1 MTAPATLVVGTG
13 LIGTSVG
20 IALRGAGRQVLLVDL
35 DEGALEQAV
44 RRGAGER
51 WQDGDVAEH
60 VVLAVPPAAVA
71 DELRAALTS
80 NLDATVSDCS
90 SLKSLVALQVD
101 TSLVGLER
109 FAGGHP
115 MAGTER
121 GGPAGARADLF
132 VGRPWAITP
141 YPTSTPEAVAAARS
155 VASDCGAVPV
165 ELTPEAHDEAVGLVS
180 HLPQV
185 AASALAATV
194 GRHAS
199 ESDLSLVGQGL
210 RDTTRLAASPAPLWV
225 EILQRNRE
233 VVAPLIDDLA
243 ATLTRIGSEL
253 RGQAAGDAVR
263 RLVEAGNATVGRL
276 PGKHSAAQE
285 AVEVVVVLLKDAP
298 GTLAALLKDTHEA
311 DVNVED
317 IRIEHAPGAAVGAAG
332 LVVLAGSGER
342 LASALRAIGWSASV
356 EPGAVPR

>member
-1 MTAPATLVVGTG
+1 M
-13 LIGTSVG
+13 
-20 IALRGAGRQVLLVDL
+20 
-35 DEGALEQAV
+35 
-44 RRGAGER
+44 
-51 WQDGDVAEH
+51 
-60 VVLAVPPAAVA
+60 
-71 DELRAALTS
+71 
-80 NLDATVSDCS
+80 VSDCT
-90 SLKSLVALQVD
+90 SLKSLAALQVE
-101 TSLVGLER
+101 TTLEGLDR
-109 FAGGHP
+109 FVGGHP

-141 YPTSTPEAVAAARS
+141 YPRSSPEAVAAARS

-199 ESDLSLVGQGL
+199 EAGLSLVGQGL

-225 EILQRNRE
+225 EILRRNRE

-243 ATLTRIGSEL
+243 ATLASFAGEL
-253 RGQAAGDAVR
+253 RGQAGGEAVR
-263 RLVEAGNATVGRL
+263 RLVEAGNDTVGRL

-285 AVEVVVVLLKDAP
+285 AVEVVVVLLKDTP
-298 GTLAALLKDTHEA
+298 GTLAALLTDTHEA

-342 LASALRAIGWSASV
+342 LASALQAAGWSASV
-356 EPGAVPR
+356 EPGEAPR